1 MLDAYQPPLLIPLLN
16 LIALYILGVDP
27 SETGT
32 MSNLVSES
40 APSEPRKRVVVTG
53 LGAIT
58 PIGNTLAEY
67 WSGLLAG
74 KNGIGPITFFDPSR
88 HACRI
93 AGEVKGFD
101 PHDYL
106 DRKDAKRMDRFAQ
119 FAVAA
124 SKQALADAQF
134 VINDLNAEQV
144 GVIIGTGIGGL
155 KILEEQ
161 EEIYL
166 TKGPDRCS
174 PFMIPMMIANMAAG
188 LTAIHTGA
196 KGPNTCTV
204 TACAAGSHAI
214 GDAFR
219 MVQRGY
225 AQAMI
230 CGGTEAAI
238 TPLSLAG
245 FGSARA
251 LSTRNDDPAHAC
263 RPFDQGRD
271 GFVMGEG
278 CGILILEELEHALSR
293 GAKIYAEIV
302 GYGTTCDA
310 YHMTSPVPGGDGA
323 ARAMQ
328 LALKDAGLTPETV
341 SYINA
346 HGTSTPAN
354 DSTETKAIK
363 KALGDVAYK
372 IAVSSTKSMT
382 GHLLG
387 GSGGIEAV
395 ATAMAIAHDQIP
407 PTINLEQPD
416 AECDLDY
423 VPHHS
428 RAQAVNV
435 ALSNSFGFGGHN
447 VTLAFRKY

>member
-1 MLDAYQPPLLIPLLN
+1 MTNIEL
-16 LIALYILGVDP
+16 
-27 SETGT
+27 
-32 MSNLVSES
+32 
-40 APSEPRKRVVVTG
+40 KRVVVTG

-67 WSGLLAG
+67 WEGLLSG
-74 KNGIGPITFFDPSR
+74 RNGIGPITLFDPSR
-88 HACRI
+88 HDCRM

-101 PHDYL
+101 PHLYME
-106 DRKDAKRMDRFAQ
+106 RKEAKRMDRFAQ
-119 FAVAA
+119 FGVSA
-124 SKQALADAQF
+124 SKQAIADAQF

-155 KILEEQ
+155 KVLEDQ
-161 EEIYL
+161 QEIYL
-166 TKGPDRCS
+166 TRGPDRCS

-196 KGPNTCTV
+196 KGPNNCTV
-204 TACAAGSHAI
+204 TACAAGSNAL

-219 MVQRGY
+219 LVQRGY

-230 CGGTEAAI
+230 SGGTEAAV
-238 TPLSLAG
+238 TPLSVAG
-245 FGSARA
+245 FAAARA

-263 RPFDQGRD
+263 RPFDRDRD

-278 CGILILEELEHALSR
+278 AGILLLEELEHALSR

-302 GYGTTCDA
+302 GYGMTCDA
-310 YHMTSPVPGGDGA
+310 YHITSPVPGGEGA

-328 LALKDAGLTPETV
+328 LALKDAGITPEQV

-354 DSTETKAIK
+354 DSTETAAIK
-363 KALGDVAYK
+363 KALGEQAYK
-372 IAVSSTKSMT
+372 VAISSTKSMT

-395 ATAMAIAHDQIP
+395 ATVMAVANDQIP
-407 PTINLEQPD
+407 PTINLENPD
-416 AECDLDY
+416 PACDLDY

-428 RAQAVNV
+428 RNQKVEV

-447 VTLAFRKY
+447 VTLAFRKFSG